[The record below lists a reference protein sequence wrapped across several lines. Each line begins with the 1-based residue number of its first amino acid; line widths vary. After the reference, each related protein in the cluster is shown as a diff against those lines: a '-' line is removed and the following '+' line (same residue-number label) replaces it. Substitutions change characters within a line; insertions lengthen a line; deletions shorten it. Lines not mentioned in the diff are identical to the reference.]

1 MIWIILEIL
10 AASFAMGM
18 WTSNFAR
25 RQGMAGFLWIVALIL
40 IINYLEHKL

>member
-18 WTSNFAR
+18 WASSFAR
-25 RQGMAGFLWIVALIL
+25 RQAAAGFLWIVALIL
-40 IINYLEHKL
+40 IINHLENKL